1 MALRS
6 TAASMTGASQ
16 PPPVEAEERQEAED
30 APLLA
35 ADDGAG
41 SSAAEAA
48 ERRNTYQPVTSYLD
62 EFRGMMAI
70 AVSTAISAIIRS
82 GTQQVTIILVGH
94 LGAAEL
100 GAVAMGSLWVN
111 ISGTSIIFGSMSSL
125 DTLASQAYGAKNYH
139 LVGLWTQ
146 RMVTIICCLCPLI
159 FLNWWFLTAPIME
172 MLGIDEDV
180 ARMAQRFARIQ
191 VSTGECFT

>member
-6 TAASMTGASQ
+6 TASIMKGASQ
-16 PPPVEAEERQEAED
+16 PPVEGEERQEAED

-35 ADDGAG
+35 TG

-48 ERRNTYQPVTSYLD
+48 ERRNRSQPVTSYLD

-111 ISGTSIIFGSMSSL
+111 ISGTSIIFGGMSSL
-125 DTLASQAYGAKNYH
+125 DTLASQAYGAKNFH

-146 RMVTIICCLCPLI
+146 RMVTCSCPCSS
-159 FLNWWFLTAPIME
+159 P
-172 MLGIDEDV
+172 
-180 ARMAQRFARIQ
+180 
-191 VSTGECFT
+191 